1 MSWEIKIAKR
11 VSKQVKRIPK
21 KDAKRLSFIL
31 DELTKNPYQGDIEK
45 IKGEENIWRRRIGS
59 YRVLYEVFPNRKLI
73 SVFDIRRRRSRLT
86 PYNHPLGGSYTGL
99 IYWVCPVIQP
109 RLGIRPVIQ
118 LPECLRITKPRIAP
132 LKGDYTGRSNWKLIY
147 WVCPIFVAKGDGRG

>member
-86 PYNHPLGGSYTGL
+86 PYNHPLGGELYGVDILGMPSNTTSTGHTPSNTTSRML
-99 IYWVCPVIQP
+99 THY
-109 RLGIRPVIQ
+109 
-118 LPECLRITKPRIAP
+118 EAP
-132 LKGDYTGRSNWKLIY
+132 YSSPKG
-147 WVCPIFVAKGDGRG
+147 

>member
-86 PYNHPLGGSYTGL
+86 PYNHPLGGELYGVDILGMVRKAKIHRKTKETVPLYTFL
-99 IYWVCPVIQP
+99 FTY
-109 RLGIRPVIQ
+109 
-118 LPECLRITKPRIAP
+118 
-132 LKGDYTGRSNWKLIY
+132 
-147 WVCPIFVAKGDGRG
+147 